1 MDNNMTL
8 FNAYPKDKR
17 GLPMLVAD
25 DDFIEHLHEQ
35 GYSKID
41 INELYVEWDDWV
53 AENVL

>member
-1 MDNNMTL
+1 MDNNMTM
-8 FNAYPKDKR
+8 FTAYPKYKD

-35 GYSKID
+35 GYSTID
-41 INELYVEWDDWV
+41 IKELYMEWDDWA